1 MILTISCLP
10 KNWTMAAATGCRS
23 VKFSAA
29 TALTINYCYYYYYY
43 SIRRWLSSSDGRPAD
58 LVYAHRDDR
67 AQYCPERGGSNR
79 FLHAALRSLSRSSH
93 DGLTDII
100 AAAANGRQRNSTSNV
115 VPAYLLGVH
124 ARGVCACTVTRW
136 VI

>member
-1 MILTISCLP
+1 
-10 KNWTMAAATGCRS
+10 MAAVTGCRS

-43 SIRRWLSSSDGRPAD
+43 SIRWLSSSDGRPAD
-58 LVYAHRDDR
+58 LVNAHRHDR

-79 FLHAALRSLSRSSH
+79 FLHAALSSLSRSSH

-100 AAAANGRQRNSTSNV
+100 AAAAAANGRQRNSIRNV

-124 ARGVCACTVTRW
+124 ARGVCACKVTRW